1 MTDDPVAGGF
11 LVFFEKIFCARK
23 GDLRDIFFHFVGSH
37 ADAVVLH
44 GQRFG
49 LLVNEHVDAVFFA
62 FGRLRFA
69 HFRQL
74 LELGDGVHAVG
85 DDLAKE
91 NILVGI

>member
-1 MTDDPVAGGF
+1 MP
-11 LVFFEKIFCARK
+11 
-23 GDLRDIFFHFVGSH
+23 
-37 ADAVVLH
+37 VVLH

-49 LLVNEHVDAVFFA
+49 LLVNENVDAVFFA

-69 HFRQL
+69 HLHQL

-85 DDLAKE
+85 DDLAKK